1 VIPIALLID
10 APPVPVAVTA
20 AAPRRPV
27 ITSPAPREISF
38 GRISGRVFAGTTRV
52 NVVVGGRIR
61 ASKHITGPARFSFAV
76 QLPPR
81 MISVKVVAVNAAG
94 GRSSSTVR
102 NVRGLPLPSEPG
114 VLRPTTEDGVLARK
128 LRTLARNFPGTAAV
142 YVQDLQTGRGAAWN
156 ARARFPAASTLKLP
170 IAIEVLRTLGNRPA
184 AGSSLDRL
192 LWSMLVYSSNDAANS
207 LLVWLGGSTS
217 SGAYR
222 VNALMSSLRVRDSL
236 MYGGY
241 QTAIAAARPIPLQ
254 VNEQPA
260 FGGGKYTTAWDLA
273 RLHRFVGMAARGIG
287 PLPRTSGTFGRKD
300 ARYLLWILAQVADH
314 GKLDRYLSPRATV
327 PHKAGWIG
335 TARHD
340 AGVVYW
346 QSGSFSVAVMT
357 WNASG
362 VGSSSDILAGR
373 VARIAR
379 DHFDRLRRSQA
390 SSSSSTGLT

>member
-1 VIPIALLID
+1 VIPIALLVD
-10 APPVPVAVTA
+10 APPVPIAVTV

-38 GRISGRVFAGTTRV
+38 GRITGRVFAGTRRV
-52 NVVVGGRIR
+52 NLIVARRVI
-61 ASKHITGPARFSFAV
+61 ASKQITGPARFSFAV
-76 QLPPR
+76 TLPAR
-81 MISVKVVAVNAAG
+81 MIGVRVVAVNATG
-94 GRSSSTVR
+94 ERSGITVP
-102 NVRGLPLPSEPG
+102 NVRGVPLPGEPG
-114 VLRPTTEDGVLARK
+114 VLRPTVEDAVLARK
-128 LRTLARNFPGTAAV
+128 LRTLAQNFPGIAAV

-170 IAIEVLRTLGNRPA
+170 IAIEVLRTLRYRPS
-184 AGSSLDRL
+184 AGSSIDRL
-192 LWSMLVYSSNDAANS
+192 LRSMLIYSSNEAANS
-207 LLVWLGGSTS
+207 LLVRLGGSTS

-222 VNALMSSLRVRDSL
+222 VNALMNSVNVRDSL

-241 QTAIAAARPIPLQ
+241 QMATAAARPIPLR

-287 PLPRTSGTFGRKD
+287 PLPRVSGTFGRPD
-300 ARYLLWILAQVADH
+300 ARYLLWILSQVADR
-314 GKLDRYLSPRATV
+314 GKLQRFLSPSATV

-346 QSGSFSVAVMT
+346 RNGSFSVAVMT

-373 VARIAR
+373 VARVAR
-379 DHFDRLRRSQA
+379 DHFLQWRRTHA
-390 SSSSSTGLT
+390 NSSSSTGLT

>member
-1 VIPIALLID
+1 VIPIALLVD
-10 APPVPVAVTA
+10 APPAPVAVTV

-38 GRISGRVFAGTTRV
+38 GRITGRVFAGTTRV
-52 NVVVGGRIR
+52 NIVVGGRIR
-61 ASKHITGPARFSFAV
+61 AQKNITGPARFSFAV
-76 QLPPR
+76 NLPPR
-81 MISVKVVAVNAAG
+81 MISVRVVAVNAAG
-94 GRSSSTVR
+94 DRSSATVP
-102 NVRGLPLPSEPG
+102 NVRGLPLPGEPG
-114 VLRPTTEDGVLARK
+114 VIRPTTEDAVLARK
-128 LRTLARNFPGTAAV
+128 LRTLARNFPGIAAV

-170 IAIEVLRTLGNRPA
+170 IAIEVLRTLRYRPA

-192 LWSMLVYSSNDAANS
+192 LRSMLVYSSNAAANS

-222 VNALMSSLRVRDSL
+222 VNALMRSLHVQDSL

-241 QTAIAAARPIPLQ
+241 QMATAAARPIPLQ

-273 RLHRFVGMAARGIG
+273 KLHRFVGMAARGIG
-287 PLPRTSGTFGRKD
+287 PLPAAAGTFGRMD

-314 GKLDRYLSPRATV
+314 GKLDRFLSPRATV

-357 WNASG
+357 WNANG

-373 VARIAR
+373 VARVAR
-379 DHFDRLRRSQA
+379 DHFFQWRRTHA
-390 SSSSSTGLT
+390 DSSSATGVT

>member
-1 VIPIALLID
+1 VIPIAILAD
-10 APPVPVAVTA
+10 APPLEVAALVAT
-20 AAPRRPV
+20 PRRPV

-38 GRISGRVFAGTTRV
+38 GRITGRVFAGTTRV
-52 NVVVGGRIR
+52 HIVVGGRIK
-61 ASKHITGPARFSFAV
+61 ASKNVTGPARFSFAV
-76 QLPPR
+76 SLPPR
-81 MISVKVVAVNAAG
+81 NIRVRVTAENAAG
-94 GRSSSTVR
+94 DRISSTVA

-114 VLRPTTEDGVLARK
+114 VLRPTTEDRVLARR

-170 IAIEVLRTLGNRPA
+170 IAIEVLRRLSYKPA
-184 AGSSLDRL
+184 SGSSLDRL
-192 LWSMLVYSSNDAANS
+192 LWSMLVHSSNEAANS

-222 VNALMSSLRVRDSL
+222 VNALMSTLRVRDSL

-241 QTAIAAARPIPLQ
+241 QIATAAARPIPLQ

-273 RLHRFVGMAARGIG
+273 RLHRFVGMAARGLG

-300 ARYLLWILAQVADH
+300 ARYLLWILTHVADH
-314 GKLDRYLSPRATV
+314 GKLDRFLSPNASV
-327 PHKAGWIG
+327 PHKAGWLG

-346 QSGSFSVAVMT
+346 RGGSFSVAVMT
-357 WNASG
+357 WNPNG
-362 VGSSSDILAGR
+362 VGSGSDVLAGR

-379 DHFDRLRRSQA
+379 DHFDRLRRAQA
-390 SSSSSTGLT
+390 SSSSATGLT

>member
-1 VIPIALLID
+1 VIPIALVAD
-10 APPVPVAVTA
+10 APPYPVAVTVS
-20 AAPRRPV
+20 APRRPV

-38 GRISGRVFAGTTRV
+38 GRITGRVFAGTTRV
-52 NVVVGGRIR
+52 NVVVAGRIR
-61 ASKHITGPARFSFAV
+61 ASKYMRGPARFSFAV
-76 QLPPR
+76 HLPPR
-81 MISVKVVAVNAAG
+81 MIQVKVVAVNAAG
-94 GRSSSTVR
+94 DRSSSTVP

-114 VLRPTTEDGVLARK
+114 VLRPTTEDSVLARR
-128 LRTLARNFPGTAAV
+128 LRTLAQNFPGIAAV

-170 IAIEVLRTLGNRPA
+170 IAIEVLRALGHRPA

-192 LWSMLVYSSNDAANS
+192 LWSMLVYSSNEAANS

-222 VNALMSSLRVRDSL
+222 VNALMRSLRVQDSL

-241 QTAIAAARPIPLQ
+241 ETAIAAARPIPLQ

-260 FGGGKYTTAWDLA
+260 FDGGKYTTAWDLA

-287 PLPRTSGTFGRKD
+287 PLTHTSGTFGKRD

-357 WNASG
+357 WNPNG

-373 VARIAR
+373 VARSTR
-379 DHFDRLRRSQA
+379 DRFYEWRRAQA
-390 SSSSSTGLT
+390 SSSTSTGLT

>member
-1 VIPIALLID
+1 
-10 APPVPVAVTA
+10 
-20 AAPRRPV
+20 
-27 ITSPAPREISF
+27 
-38 GRISGRVFAGTTRV
+38 
-52 NVVVGGRIR
+52 
-61 ASKHITGPARFSFAV
+61 
-76 QLPPR
+76 
-81 MISVKVVAVNAAG
+81 M
-94 GRSSSTVR
+94 
-102 NVRGLPLPSEPG
+102 RGLPLPSEPG

-170 IAIEVLRTLGNRPA
+170 IAIEVLRTLGSRPA

-222 VNALMSSLRVRDSL
+222 VNALMESLRVRDSL

-241 QTAIAAARPIPLQ
+241 QTATAAARPIPLQ

-357 WNASG
+357 WNPNG

-390 SSSSSTGLT
+390 SSSSSAGLT

>member
-1 VIPIALLID
+1 VIPIALLVD
-10 APPVPVAVTA
+10 APPVPVAVMV

-38 GRISGRVFAGTTRV
+38 GRITGQVFAGTARV

-61 ASKHITGPARFSFAV
+61 AWKRITGPARFSFAV
-76 QLPPR
+76 NLPPR
-81 MISVKVVAVNAAG
+81 MISVRVVAVNANG
-94 GRSSSTVR
+94 DRSSRTVP
-102 NVRGLPLPSEPG
+102 NVRGLPLPGEPG
-114 VLRPTTEDGVLARK
+114 VLRPTTEDAVLARR
-128 LRTLARNFPGTAAV
+128 LRTLAQNFPGIAAV
-142 YVQDLQTGRGAAWN
+142 YVQDLQTGHGAAWN

-170 IAIEVLRTLGNRPA
+170 IAIEVLRKLNYRPA

-192 LWSMLVYSSNDAANS
+192 LRSMLVYSSNEAANS

-222 VNALMSSLRVRDSL
+222 VNALMRSVNVRDSL

-241 QTAIAAARPIPLQ
+241 QMATAAARPIPLR

-273 RLHRFVGMAARGIG
+273 KLHRFVGMAARGIG
-287 PLPRTSGTFGRKD
+287 PLPRVSGTFGRKD
-300 ARYLLWILAQVADH
+300 ARYLLWILSQVADH
-314 GKLDRYLSPRATV
+314 GKLDRFLSPKATV

-346 QSGSFSVAVMT
+346 QSGSFTVAVMT
-357 WNASG
+357 WNANG

-379 DHFDRLRRSQA
+379 DHFFQWRRTHA
-390 SSSSSTGLT
+390 NSSSAAGLT

>member
-1 VIPIALLID
+1 VIPIALFVD
-10 APPVPVAVTA
+10 APPPPLAVAV

-38 GRISGRVFAGTTRV
+38 GRITGRVFAGTTRV
-52 NVVVGGRIR
+52 NLVVGGRIR
-61 ASKHITGPARFSFAV
+61 AQKNITGPARFSFAV
-76 QLPPR
+76 NLPPR
-81 MISVKVVAVNAAG
+81 MISVRVMAVNAAG
-94 GRSSSTVR
+94 DRSSTTVP
-102 NVRGLPLPSEPG
+102 NVRGLPLPGEPG
-114 VLRPTTEDGVLARK
+114 VLRPTTEDAVLARK
-128 LRTLARNFPGTAAV
+128 LRPLARNFPGTAAV

-170 IAIEVLRTLGNRPA
+170 IAIEVLRTLSYRPA

-192 LWSMLVYSSNDAANS
+192 LRSMLVYSSNEAANS

-217 SGAYR
+217 GGAYR
-222 VNALMSSLRVRDSL
+222 VNALMRSVHVRESL

-241 QTAIAAARPIPLQ
+241 QMATAAARPIPLQ

-273 RLHRFVGMAARGIG
+273 KLHRFVGMAARGIG
-287 PLPRTSGTFGRKD
+287 PLPRASGTFGRKD

-314 GKLDRYLSPRATV
+314 GKLDRFLSPRAAV
-327 PHKAGWIG
+327 LHKAGWIG

-346 QSGSFSVAVMT
+346 MGGSFSVAVMT
-357 WNASG
+357 WNANG

-379 DHFDRLRRSQA
+379 DHFFQWRRTHA
-390 SSSSSTGLT
+390 ESSSAMGVT